1 MTVEAEIAAGAPA
14 MNGSSGIEPHSRKA
28 RNVVSAARA
37 GERVIGGSPCSSVI
51 IVSIQRSRVPVMTS
65 TALSSAS
72 PEKPLASKI
81 WRISSRSP
89 SGANSTCRSSMRRT
103 CSYSSISALV
113 PK

>member
-1 MTVEAEIAAGAPA
+1 MPMRKVSKPDHHHGAGDQRLRSDPIKKNVAPVMRVETEIAAGAPA

-28 RNVVSAARA
+28 RNVISAARA

-65 TALSSAS
+65 TALSIAS

-81 WRISSRSP
+81 
-89 SGANSTCRSSMRRT
+89 
-103 CSYSSISALV
+103 
-113 PK
+113 